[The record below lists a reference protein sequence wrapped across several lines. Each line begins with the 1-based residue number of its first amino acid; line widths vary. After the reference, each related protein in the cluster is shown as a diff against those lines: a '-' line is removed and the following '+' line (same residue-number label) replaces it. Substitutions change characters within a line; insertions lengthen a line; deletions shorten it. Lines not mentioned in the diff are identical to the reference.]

1 MSGVAITGLGVVS
14 ALGNDVES
22 FHRGLAGG
30 QVRIAAAPW
39 AGDGPGQ
46 YFSWMSLISEFEP
59 LDWMDDKVRDGT
71 DLFSQYA
78 LAASAQAIESAGL
91 AGGAMPETAAVV
103 HGTTMGGVRGLM
115 KAQHDLESRG
125 PAAID
130 RKTMIRI
137 WPNMAAAQ
145 VAMKWGLHGP
155 QLTVASACASSLDAL
170 GTAAGMIASGRT
182 QVAIAGGTD
191 AGWQLPEGAE
201 DDSFVP
207 ALFYSRSQYGVN
219 SSERDPSRASLPFD
233 ADRTGVVGGEGSAF
247 FVLEDA
253 DSARRRG
260 ATVLAELVGY
270 ASLADGYH
278 PSSPE
283 PTGRWEAEAMRRA
296 LADARVHPEEVGAV
310 VAHATATQKG
320 DSAEIRAINTVYG
333 DHAENVHAMSFKG
346 HIGHTGA
353 SAGGMG
359 VLIAVAALTNGT
371 LPHTAGTTRP
381 DPEANF
387 HVVTR
392 EPVAVD
398 TRAVQVNAF
407 GFGGQNASVVVTRPA

>member
-1 MSGVAITGLGVVS
+1 MSGIAITGLGVVS
-14 ALGNDVES
+14 ALGHDVKS
-22 FHRGLAGG
+22 FHQSLASGTV
-30 QVRIAAAPW
+30 QIAAAPW
-39 AGDGPGQ
+39 AREGPGE

-91 AGGAMPETAAVV
+91 AGAMPETAAVV

-115 KAQHDLESRG
+115 QAQHDLEAGG
-125 PAAID
+125 PAAIN

-145 VAMKWGLHGP
+145 IAMRWGLHGP

-182 QVAIAGGTD
+182 QVAVVGGTD
-191 AGWQLPEGAE
+191 AGWQLPAGSE

-219 SSERDPSRASLPFD
+219 SPQRDASRASLPLD
-233 ADRTGVVGGEGSAF
+233 ADRSGAVGGEGSAF

-260 ATVLAELVGY
+260 APVLAELAGY
-270 ASLADGYH
+270 ASLADGFH

-283 PTGRWEAEAMRRA
+283 PSGRWEAEAMRRA
-296 LADARVHPEEVGAV
+296 LADAGVRPQDVGAV

-320 DSAEIRAINTVYG
+320 DTAEIRAINTVYG
-333 DHAENVHAMSFKG
+333 QHAENVHVMSSKG

-359 VLIAVAALTNGT
+359 VLIAVAALRDGT

-381 DPEANF
+381 DPEARF
-387 HVVTR
+387 HVVTQA
-392 EPVAVD
+392 PVAFD
-398 TRAVQVNAF
+398 TQAVQVNAF
-407 GFGGQNASVVVTRPA
+407 GFGGQNASVVITRPA